1 MRVIAV
7 VRSCLKRH
15 AVPHHA
21 GRVPAIYLQ
30 ISIHSQVGK
39 TDFYSF
45 SFRRDGDGLRRISGE
60 IIKLTGALA

>member
-39 TDFYSF
+39 ADFYSLGLG
-45 SFRRDGDGLRRISGE
+45 RDGDGLCGIPGE
-60 IIKLTGALA
+60 ITKLTGALA